1 MAKKC
6 FVISPIGL
14 EGTETRARSDQIF
27 SFVIKPAVEV
37 LGYEAIRGDQIHQ
50 PGMISSQVIEHLMDD
65 EIAIADLTGKN
76 PNVYYE
82 LAIRHVIKK
91 PVIHIK
97 DVSESLPFDVLGM
110 RTIDVDYRFIQS
122 MERCKQDIIKQI
134 KGIESS
140 SNEIETPITFTERAK
155 SIDGILSEL
164 VRLDSEIKS
173 IKQMPTVD
181 NKQVNDLTAFYN
193 NKILEAIHDL
203 PKSNNTVDSIN
214 MDRTTH
220 RVLWVDDFP
229 SNNKTI
235 MDVYRHQGVEFDLA
249 LDTVQALD
257 SVRKNSY
264 QLIISDISRGSEKD
278 AGICMIQDIK
288 KAGVVAPIFIYAS
301 DSIIK
306 IYGKIAKDEGATI
319 ITSSARDLVINMN
332 EILKLR

>member
-14 EGTETRARSDQIF
+14 AGTEIRARSDQIF
-27 SFVIKPAVEV
+27 SFVIKPAVEL

-110 RTIDVDYRFIQS
+110 RTIDVDYRFIDS

-140 SNEIETPITFTERAK
+140 SYEIETPITFTERAK
-155 SIDGILSEL
+155 SIDGILSDL
-164 VRLDSEIKS
+164 KRLDTEIKS
-173 IKQMPTVD
+173 IKQMPIVD
-181 NKQVNDLTAFYN
+181 NKQVNDMTAFYN

-203 PKSNNTVDSIN
+203 PKSADSIN
-214 MDRTTH
+214 MEGTR
-220 RVLWVDDFP
+220 RVLWIDDFP

-249 LDTVQALD
+249 LDTGQALD
-257 SVRKNSY
+257 FLRKNSY

-278 AGICMIQDIK
+278 AGICMIQNIK
-288 KAGVVAPIFIYAS
+288 KVGITTPIFIYAS
-301 DSIIK
+301 DITIK
-306 IYGKIAKDEGATI
+306 MYGKIAKDEGASI

-332 EILKLR
+332 EILRLR